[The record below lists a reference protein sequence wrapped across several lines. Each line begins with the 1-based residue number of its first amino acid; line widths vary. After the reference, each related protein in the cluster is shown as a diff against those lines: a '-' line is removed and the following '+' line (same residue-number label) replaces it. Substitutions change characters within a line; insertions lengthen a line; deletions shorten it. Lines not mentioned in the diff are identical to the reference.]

1 MLDQRRLE
9 GMIGN
14 WENGI
19 QFTSPR
25 GSLSNAKALLIEVAP
40 MFLKDEKAKMTIAKP
55 RNRRT
60 AARIAATLILEAMER
75 QVPDKAQELVAKNK
89 VLSGQLENHT
99 FDVVL
104 ANGKPFAAVHALSF
118 EVDRSANLDRDVEST
133 AWLLEDVRKKHRDM
147 PMAVFLLPPIGVS
160 APYERAKKLFPKL
173 NGEIVLEQK
182 MPQWARKQAK
192 AFAEHL
198 G

>member
-1 MLDQRRLE
+1 
-9 GMIGN
+9 
-14 WENGI
+14 
-19 QFTSPR
+19 
-25 GSLSNAKALLIEVAP
+25 

-173 NGEIVLEQK
+173 NGEIVLEQ
-182 MPQWARKQAK
+182 
-192 AFAEHL
+192 
-198 G
+198 